1 MTGLYIFP
9 TIIATDQTGFVKNRH
24 SFYNVRQLFDILYS
38 PTTSDIPELVI
49 SMDAEKAFGRAAWP
63 YLFYTLKCFGFDNT
77 FKSWIKLL
85 DKSPLIC
92 VCTNNV
98 FFSDYFSLEP
108 VIYIYI
114 YIYI

>member
-1 MTGLYIFP
+1 MDSFV
-9 TIIATDQTGFVKNRH
+9 GFVKNRN

-38 PTTSDIPELVI
+38 PTTSDTPELVI
-49 SMDAEKAFGRAAWP
+49 SMDVEKAFDRAAWP
-63 YLFYTLKCFGFDNT
+63 YLFYTLKLFGFGNT

-98 FFSDYFSLEP
+98 FSDYFSLEP
-108 VIYIYI
+108 VI
-114 YIYI
+114 